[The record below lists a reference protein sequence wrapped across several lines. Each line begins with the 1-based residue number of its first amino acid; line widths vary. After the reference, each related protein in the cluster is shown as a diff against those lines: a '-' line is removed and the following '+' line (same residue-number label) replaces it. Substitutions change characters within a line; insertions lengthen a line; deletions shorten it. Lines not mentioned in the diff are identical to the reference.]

1 MDDTL
6 RLIQYLY
13 DEDVDDAA
21 IARRLSEDE
30 ELYREYERLRAMK
43 ERLDERPSRRPEPA
57 VVDRVVEEARTAA
70 QSASPAPRRNGDRS
84 ARPPTRTWS
93 RRLQTASAAL
103 ALVLLVGLGWWQ
115 WPNTSDP
122 STAVSSAET
131 AQRTAPAPAE
141 TRDDRMERVPAWDDS
156 DELVRIH
163 RRIEQLRAQ
172 STPGRWGTLQQV
184 DRSRP

>member
-13 DEDVDDAA
+13 DEDIDDAA
-21 IARRLSEDE
+21 IARRLSEDGD
-30 ELYREYERLRAMK
+30 LYREYEHLRATK
-43 ERLDERPSRRPEPA
+43 TRLDERAPHRPESA

-70 QSASPAPRRNGDRS
+70 QNASPAPRRDGDRS

-93 RRLQTASAAL
+93 RRLQMASAAL

-115 WPNTSDP
+115 WPNTSAP

-131 AQRTAPAPAE
+131 VQRTAPVPAE
-141 TRDDRMERVPAWDDS
+141 TRDGRRERVPAWDDS

-163 RRIEQLRAQ
+163 RRIEQLRAH
-172 STPGRWGTLQQV
+172 STPDRWGTLQRV